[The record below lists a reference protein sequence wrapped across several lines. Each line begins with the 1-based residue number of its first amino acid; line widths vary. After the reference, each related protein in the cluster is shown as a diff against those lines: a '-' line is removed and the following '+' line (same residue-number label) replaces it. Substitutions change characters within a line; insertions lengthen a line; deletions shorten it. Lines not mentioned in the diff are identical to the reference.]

1 MTYLS
6 VRLEQTKNS
15 AHHKTYLEEQE
26 ILAWKIGD
34 SWRILQS
41 F

>member
-6 VRLEQTKNS
+6 VRLEEAKNS
-15 AHHKTYLEEQE
+15 AQHSTYLEEQE

-34 SWRILQS
+34 AWRIL
-41 F
+41 